1 MTHNYHMNEDPTEK
15 VPSDKDENNNDKSE
29 NFQSDSVINTPKKK
43 QLIRIKNP
51 TNKPTNTPSDNV
63 ANTKKKLRI
72 KSIDGKPVNP
82 PDHDNSDTDTDNP
95 KGRLLM
101 VKEDDTGIG
110 SYFKKYLDEH
120 PDFFDDGAILE
131 KQLQDDGMTIEIIND
146 MFKTLPKHLII
157 DAIDRGVE
165 TSLQNWETKMKAR
178 RERIN
183 RNNNNSNTPQ

>member
-1 MTHNYHMNEDPTEK
+1 MNEDPIEK

-29 NFQSDSVINTPKKK
+29 NLPSPSDSVINTPKKK
-43 QLIRIKNP
+43 QLIRIKNTTGEP
-51 TNKPTNTPSDNV
+51 TKIPSDNV
-63 ANTKKKLRI
+63 VNIPKKKLRI

-82 PDHDNSDTDTDNP
+82 HDNDNRDTDTDSP

-101 VKEDDTGIG
+101 VKEDDTIN

-131 KQLQDDGMTIEIIND
+131 KQLQDDGMTVEIIND
-146 MFKTLPKHLII
+146 MFKTIPKHLII

-178 RERIN
+178 RERLN
-183 RNNNNSNTPQ
+183 RNNNNDNTPK